1 MEESSEICNVIANF
15 YNELLYETCQ
25 SYSLFLQMSE
35 QKVENISDDFIIDFL
50 MTDPDNKL
58 EHKDV
63 KRRVKSSAA
72 TTNRINMLA

>member
-1 MEESSEICNVIANF
+1 
-15 YNELLYETCQ
+15 
-25 SYSLFLQMSE
+25 MSE

-50 MTDPDNKL
+50 MTDPENKL

-72 TTNRINMLA
+72 ATNRINMLA